1 MYCSWQRYH
10 AHKLMNLQEQIG
22 TLIPHLGVF
31 YYTQARYKKG
41 LSRERL
47 CTGLTAL
54 VVWL

>member
-1 MYCSWQRYH
+1 
-10 AHKLMNLQEQIG
+10 MNLQEQIG